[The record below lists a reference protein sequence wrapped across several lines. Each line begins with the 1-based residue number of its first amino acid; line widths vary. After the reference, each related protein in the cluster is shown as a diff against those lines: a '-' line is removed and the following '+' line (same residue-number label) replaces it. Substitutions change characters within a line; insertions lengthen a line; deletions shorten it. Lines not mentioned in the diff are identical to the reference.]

1 MRFLTAL
8 IFTFLVTPA
17 FAGLTTLS
25 TLPLSAVASNNIVCL
40 ITNTSTTKSLDVTI
54 SLHGASGN
62 LLNTSGAVTVMPGTT
77 TGLPNDGII
86 DVVRCV
92 YTFSG
97 SSKLVR
103 AAMEFDIGGV
113 QSLLVPAF

>member
-25 TLPLSAVASNNIVCL
+25 TPAVAVNTSNAISCN

-54 SLHGASGN
+54 SLHGQSGSLEN
-62 LLNTSGAVTVMPGTT
+62 SSTATLMPGET
-77 TGLPNDGII
+77 TGQATVNISGL
-86 DVVRCV
+86 VRCV
-92 YTFSG
+92 FTFPG

-103 AAMEFDIGGV
+103 AAMEIDNGTDV
-113 QSLLVPAF
+113 QLVLAPAN